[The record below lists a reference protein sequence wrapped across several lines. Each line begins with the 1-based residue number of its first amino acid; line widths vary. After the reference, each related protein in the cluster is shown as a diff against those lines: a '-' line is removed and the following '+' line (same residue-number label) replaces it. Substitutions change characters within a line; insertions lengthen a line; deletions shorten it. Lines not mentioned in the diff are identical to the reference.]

1 MVCEARAQ
9 RALKQTMSGGRDV
22 SVPICSTRD
31 VYEHLLG
38 CKMLLAGANGL
49 RSASEASAKQTM
61 SGGGQ
66 WRCASDRGVDEHRVS
81 VV

>member
-9 RALKQTMSGGRDV
+9 RALKQTMSGGKDM

-31 VYEHLLG
+31 VYEHMLG

-61 SGGGQ
+61 SGGVQ
-66 WRCASDRGVDEHRVS
+66 WKCASDRGVDEHRVS